1 MATPLAVKR
10 LSAHLTLPQRRLVAF
25 GLTLAAVLCMAASAV
40 WFRPAT
46 EGQQLVEA
54 AAAMAAG
61 GLALGA
67 AVRLQ
72 GTHARET
79 QETRRAWVAAAAAA
93 QATLARR
100 LARTLVLAA
109 GLLALLALIESN
121 GRFLGITA
129 LHLLSLRAQFAL
141 LAAGVVL
148 VTVGLGLPAAP
159 IPRPALRSYP
169 REQPLTARDEAHT
182 GTRSVMSRRSIE
194 MTAVVVITL
203 AAFALRVWWL
213 EDAVHKFVD
222 EIHFSTAVAELFA
235 GTNGVKLLAP
245 FAGITAFPWLYPYW
259 QYEIAAVHGRN
270 LESLRLVS
278 AVLGTLTIP
287 ALYLLART
295 LFDRTT
301 AIMAALL
308 LATFPPHLHF
318 SRIGLNNVADP
329 LFGTLALAW
338 LARGMQSGRRL
349 DYVLAGAALGL
360 TQYFYEG
367 GRLLFSPLVV
377 GWLMVVWIMRRVAA
391 RRAATGYHWRHLA
404 AGALAA
410 LLVALPVYT
419 TLLAEGKSIVPRMET
434 VAVGGTYYQRVLELG
449 TPQTFGEHL
458 ARPFLVYVH
467 MPETGLFYGGA
478 QPLILETLV
487 PVFLLG
493 AFGLLWRGRQP
504 GILILLWVL
513 LTSAGN
519 MLMTESAI
527 FARYV
532 VAFPALALL
541 LALGIRYTLPL
552 LVLRRRWL
560 PALMIALALGLAV
573 AQMRYYFGSHLVL
586 YNDQIRPGY
595 DSEDAMFRAVDFP
608 SGTQVMVIS
617 AHSPG
622 QPYLSG
628 VLGYVNPG
636 AVLEVRAP
644 EDMTPEYL
652 AALSPAVDRAFFVEP
667 TDGRTVTLL
676 QQYFKLGV
684 PQFSPYSVPK
694 SRQLVLFWVNG
705 TGEAAE

>member
-1 MATPLAVKR
+1 MATPLVVKR
-10 LSAHLTLPQRRLVAF
+10 LSTHLTLPQRRLVAF

-46 EGQQLVEA
+46 DGQQLVEA
-54 AAAMAAG
+54 TAAMAAG

-72 GTHARET
+72 DTNARET
-79 QETRRAWVAAAAAA
+79 QETHRARVAAVVSGPT
-93 QATLARR
+93 TLAHR
-100 LARTLVLAA
+100 LARMLVLAA

-129 LHLLSLRAQFAL
+129 LHLLPLRAQFAL

-148 VTVGLGLPAAP
+148 VTVGLGLPAA
-159 IPRPALRSYP
+159 RSYP
-169 REQPLTARDEAHT
+169 GERPLAAREASNT
-182 GTRSVMSRRSIE
+182 GTRSVMSLLGLEIA
-194 MTAVVVITL
+194 AVMVITL
-203 AAFALRVWWL
+203 VAFALRVWWL

-349 DYVLAGAALGL
+349 DYVLAGVALGL

-367 GRLLFSPLVV
+367 GRLLFPPLVV
-377 GWLMVVWIMRRVAA
+377 GWLIVVWVMRRAP
-391 RRAATGYHWRHLA
+391 TGYHWRHLA

-449 TPQTFGEHL
+449 TPQTVGEHL

-504 GILILLWVL
+504 GVLILLWVV

-541 LALGIRYTLPL
+541 LALGIRYTLPML
-552 LVLRRRWL
+552 ARRRWL
-560 PALMIALALGLAV
+560 PALMIALAVGLAV
-573 AQMRYYFGSHLVL
+573 GQMRYYFGSHLVL

-622 QPYLSG
+622 QQYLSG

-636 AVLEVRAP
+636 ALLEVR
-644 EDMTPEYL
+644 TPEEITPAYL
-652 AALSPAVDRAFFVEP
+652 AALSPVADRAFFVEP
-667 TDGRTVTLL
+667 NDGKTVTLL
-676 QQYFKLGV
+676 QQFFKLGV

-694 SRQLVLFWVNG
+694 SRQMVLFWVEG
-705 TGEAAE
+705 REEAAE